1 MTTTDTEPTRWRKK
15 PVEIEAVQFTGHNYD
30 RIASW
35 MGDAAT
41 TMTSPDGTLDLHIE
55 TLEGTL
61 HVSPDDWV
69 IRGVQGEF
77 YPCKTPVKG
86 PRSRAEGVSAPTTLP
101 TPVASLRRRSRG
113 LTEQTCLGRPSWRL
127 PSGDP
132 RTPDIFA
139 ATYEAAEPHPVARVE
154 LFTDTTGDHHWRAIA
169 RNGEI
174 VATCGEGYRNAA
186 HARAMAER
194 ILPGVEIRDE
204 ETNRG

>member
-35 MGDAAT
+35 MGAAAT

-77 YPCKTPVKG
+77 YPCK
-86 PRSRAEGVSAPTTLP
+86 
-101 TPVASLRRRSRG
+101 
-113 LTEQTCLGRPSWRL
+113 
-127 PSGDP
+127 
-132 RTPDIFA
+132 PDIFEQ
-139 ATYEAAEPHPVARVE
+139 TYEPAEPHPVARVE
-154 LFTDTTGDHHWRAIA
+154 LFTDTTGDHRWRAVA

-174 VATCGEGYRNAA
+174 VATSGEGYRNAA

-204 ETNRG
+204 EADRG